1 MGKKIDSRKVLLLS
15 VFLIACLTPSFAYL
29 DPGTGS
35 SIIQLLIAGALGGA
49 YVVKTYWYKIIGFF
63 KGSEVEKDAIEDD
76 EL

>member
-1 MGKKIDSRKVLLLS
+1 MGNKIDSRKVLLLS
-15 VFLIACLTPSFAYL
+15 ILVIACLTPSYAYL

-49 YVVKTYWYKIIGFF
+49 YVVKTYWYKIVGFF
-63 KGSEVEKDAIEDD
+63 KGTKVEKDAIEDD